1 MGFPI
6 KEGNLET
13 LVAIG
18 MIAMVMAFT
27 GLLFHRSFQI
37 LRVLDDKE
45 KTRQAAR
52 MGLDRIAGELREAVA
67 ITEASSV
74 VEFEK
79 IDPTA
84 KIVEPPAPP
93 TNSSGEIEVPDDYLP
108 PVYGPNQAYPAGS
121 RLIVRYETVDE
132 DLIRTVR
139 YKNGGSA
146 VSQVVVAGVN
156 SFTCEEV
163 AGNVGEVVVTV
174 AVVDNRRIKTVSG
187 KVLCPCIREEF
198 GE

>member
-1 MGFPI
+1 LRRNNTGFTL
-6 KEGNLET
+6 LET
-13 LVAIG
+13 LVSIG

-52 MGLDRIAGELREAVA
+52 MGLDRIAGELREAVN
-67 ITEASSV
+67 ISQASSV

-84 KIVEPPAPP
+84 TITPPPEPPD
-93 TNSSGEIEVPDDYLP
+93 EIPDNYLP
-108 PVYGPNQAYPAGS
+108 PTWGPDQAYPAS
-121 RLIVRYETVDE
+121 ARLIVRYETVDE
-132 DLIRTVR
+132 NLIRTVR
-139 YKNGGSA
+139 YKSGGNA

-187 KVLCPCIREEF
+187 RVLCPCIREEYS
-198 GE
+198 E

>member
-1 MGFPI
+1 MSLRRNQTGFTL
-6 KEGNLET
+6 LET
-13 LVAIG
+13 LVSIG

-52 MGLDRIAGELREAVA
+52 MGLDRIAGELREAID
-67 ITEASSV
+67 ITEASSL

-84 KIVEPPAPP
+84 TIAPPPEPPDEIPDNYEPP
-93 TNSSGEIEVPDDYLP
+93 NW
-108 PVYGPNQAYPAGS
+108 GPNQAYPGS
-121 RLIVRYETVDE
+121 ARLLVRYETVNE
-132 DLIRTVR
+132 NLIRTVR
-139 YKNGGSA
+139 YKSGGA
-146 VSQVVVAGVN
+146 GVSQVVVAGVN

-163 AGNVGEVVVTV
+163 NVGEVLVTV

-187 KVLCPCIREEF
+187 KVLCPCIREEY

>member
-1 MGFPI
+1 
-6 KEGNLET
+6 
-13 LVAIG
+13 

-27 GLLFHRSFQI
+27 GLLFHRSFQV

-52 MGLDRIAGELREAVA
+52 MGLDRIASELREAVE
-67 ITEASSV
+67 ITQASSV

-84 KIVEPPAPP
+84 AISAPPEPPE
-93 TNSSGEIEVPDDYLP
+93 EIPDDYEP
-108 PVYGPNQAYPAGS
+108 PTWGPSQAYPAS
-121 RLIVRYETVDE
+121 ARLIVRYETIDE
-132 DLIRTVR
+132 NLVRTVR

-163 AGNVGEVVVTV
+163 NAGEVVVTV